1 MLPYKYLNVTPLPQF
16 FFNYTKLSSFIPDV
30 YSVQNFYPKTDFFF
44 IDINPL
50 YFLETLRTCLS
61 SGALDTIALIYNRH
75 DSPCNVCY
83 GKTSS
88 RSVVKDGTVRK
99 SGRVGGMFPGN
110 KDFSNSR
117 KVAINY
123 SRVPQAPDV
132 MNLGRR
138 FCRQKVLQVEGIYFH
153 YQKKLLSQ
161 VLVPVTYT
169 SRKSLQHVDT
179 FEIVEGDKMSCM

>member
-1 MLPYKYLNVTPLPQF
+1 MFTASRIFIL
-16 FFNYTKLSSFIPDV
+16 KLI
-30 YSVQNFYPKTDFFF
+30 FF

-88 RSVVKDGTVRK
+88 RSDCKKIRTG
-99 SGRVGGMFPGN
+99 GGMFPGN

-169 SRKSLQHVDT
+169 SGNRCSTQTHLKLQKVIKCLACESVHERNTRK
-179 FEIVEGDKMSCM
+179 

>member
-1 MLPYKYLNVTPLPQF
+1 MFTASRIFILKLIF
-16 FFNYTKLSSFIPDV
+16 FFL
-30 YSVQNFYPKTDFFF
+30 
-44 IDINPL
+44 DINPL

-61 SGALDTIALIYNRH
+61 SGALDPIALIYNRH

-88 RSVVKDGTVRK
+88 RSVVKDVTVRK

-132 MNLGRR
+132 MN
-138 FCRQKVLQVEGIYFH
+138 
-153 YQKKLLSQ
+153 
-161 VLVPVTYT
+161 
-169 SRKSLQHVDT
+169 
-179 FEIVEGDKMSCM
+179 